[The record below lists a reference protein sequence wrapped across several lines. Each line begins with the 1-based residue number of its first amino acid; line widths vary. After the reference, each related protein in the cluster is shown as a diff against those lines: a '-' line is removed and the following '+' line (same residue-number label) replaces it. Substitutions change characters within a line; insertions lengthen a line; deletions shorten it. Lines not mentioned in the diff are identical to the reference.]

1 MAKNYNEIEAL
12 VNKGNQM
19 GLSNTIKRDYGI
31 PLDYSSVQETY
42 EAALAY
48 AQTST
53 LAYIGQP
60 ISVGDTLYI
69 VTDEANGFLKAVGTK
84 PTGDEQSIT
93 VDENGK
99 IAITGFKAAGDATLT
114 QKQADG
120 SIKWVAISAIVEGD
134 GNTQTVVK
142 VADDSALVISD
153 AYDEAND
160 TYTYTLD
167 VDLPA
172 IPAYT
177 IVKDETVE
185 GQVTYKLTKDGQD
198 EGTAIVVPN
207 AYDDTSLANRVTEL
221 EALKDSKA
229 NTEHTHVISDVT
241 GLQDAID
248 TAEENAKSYTDSE
261 IKDLKLVI
269 SNDDTKT
276 YISITDSTNA
286 EISKVDASVFVKDSF
301 LDDVAYDAATGKV
314 TFTWKMADES
324 TKTDEIDIA
333 DLVDTYT
340 AGTGITIENNVVSV
354 DNTIATKQ
362 DILDLG
368 IEDYAKAAEV
378 VSNDVFE
385 SFKEENTDAITTA
398 KQEAIDAAKA
408 AEEAKGY
415 ATETIVDTK
424 ISDAIA
430 TYETSADAKYLVES
444 DLDSLEASIAAAA
457 VKADVDEALA
467 LKADADDLN
476 SYYKKSETYSQEEV
490 NDLLDGIQA
499 GSSESAASVKTQLDS
514 YKNTNDERVANL
526 EANDTVQNNA
536 IAANKAA
543 IELLNK
549 TDGTEGSIKK
559 TVDDAVKSL
568 ADGQVATNKE
578 DISTLSK
585 ALESANAE
593 ISGLE
598 NNLATE
604 TSARTQLAEIV
615 SGHTSDITI
624 LGNKDK
630 ELSEAIQANTDKFAN
645 YLTTDGVNTA
655 IDTAIAALNYTE
667 LTTTVNANTENL
679 AAEVLRA
686 KAAEEANAALI
697 AKIVGED
704 TDKSARNI
712 AKEEVAAVV
721 DSAPEAFDTL
731 KEIADWIK
739 DDQTG
744 AAAMSTAITENTTA
758 ISILN
763 GDGEGSV
770 NKKIAEAINDIP
782 VATEST
788 LGLVKASEEIAVAE
802 DGKMSIS
809 KVSTDLLVQGKEEFI
824 LNGGSATI
832 SK

>member
-1 MAKNYNEIEAL
+1 MAKNYDEIKAL
-12 VNKGNQM
+12 VNQGNQM

-93 VDENGK
+93 IKDDGK
-99 IAITGFKAAGDATLT
+99 IAIKGFEAAGDATLP

-120 SIKWVAISAIVEGD
+120 SIKWVAISALVEGD
-134 GNTQTVVK
+134 GNTKTVVN
-142 VADDSALVISD
+142 VADDSALTISD
-153 AYDEAND
+153 VYDEVND

-167 VDLPA
+167 VALPA
-172 IPAYT
+172 IPVYT

-185 GQVTYKLTKDGQD
+185 GQVTYKLTKDDQD
-198 EGTAIVVPN
+198 EGTAIVVPK
-207 AYDDTSLANRVTEL
+207 AYDDTSLVNRVTEL
-221 EALKDSKA
+221 EVLKDSKA
-229 NTEHTHVISDVT
+229 DTEHTHIISDVA

-269 SNDDTKT
+269 SKEDAKT
-276 YISITDSTNA
+276 YISITDSADA

-301 LDDVAYDAATGKV
+301 LDDVVYDAATGKV

-340 AGTGITIENNVVSV
+340 AGTGIKIENNVVSV

-378 VSNDVFE
+378 VANDVFE
-385 SFKEENTDAITTA
+385 SFKEENTDAIAVA
-398 KQEAIDAAKA
+398 KQEAIDAAKT

-415 ATETIVDTK
+415 ATETVVDTK
-424 ISDAIA
+424 ISDAITA
-430 TYETSADAKYLVES
+430 YEANADAKYLVES
-444 DLDSLEASIAAAA
+444 DLDSLEASVAAAA

-467 LKADADDLN
+467 LKADVEDLN
-476 SYYKKSETYSQEEV
+476 NYYKKSETYSQEEV
-490 NDLLDGIQA
+490 NELLDGIQA

-514 YKNTNDERVANL
+514 YKKTNDERVDSL
-526 EANDTVQNNA
+526 EANDAIQDSA
-536 IAANKAA
+536 IAENTSI
-543 IELLNK
+543 IELLTK

-559 TVDDAVKSL
+559 TVDDAVKNL

-578 DISTLSK
+578 DINALNK
-585 ALESANAE
+585 ALESANAKVSE
-593 ISGLE
+593 IETDLE
-598 NNLATE
+598 TE
-604 TSARTQLAEIV
+604 TSERNQLAGIV

-630 ELSEAIQANTDKFAN
+630 ELSEAIQANTDKFAD
-645 YLTTDGVNTA
+645 YSTTEEVNAAIETA
-655 IDTAIAALNYTE
+655 INAIDYTE
-667 LTTTVNANTENL
+667 LNEKITANTENL
-679 AAEVLRA
+679 EAETLRA
-686 KAAEEANAALI
+686 TAAEEANAALI

-721 DSAPEAFDTL
+721 ASAPEAFDTL

-744 AAAMSTAITENTTA
+744 AAAMSAAITENTTA

-770 NKKIAEAINDIP
+770 NKKIAEAINKIP

-788 LGLVKASEEIAVAE
+788 LGLVKASEEVTVAE
-802 DGKMSIS
+802 DGKMSIN
-809 KVSTDLLVQGKEEFI
+809 KVSTDLLVQGNEELV
-824 LNGGSATI
+824 LNGGTAT
-832 SK
+832 K